1 VEETNTVVAYLIS
14 DMTFLDS
21 PHPNPSP
28 YRGGEYVLINTL
40 RQRRND
46 NTLRKR
52 RNDNTLRKRRFLST
66 PLLLGGGARGGGD
79 KTTSQPIT
87 RHEI

>member
-1 VEETNTVVAYLIS
+1 MEETNTVVAYLIS

-52 RNDNTLRKRRFLST
+52 RLLST
-66 PLLLGGGARGGGD
+66 PLLLGGRARGGGD

>member
-1 VEETNTVVAYLIS
+1 MEETNTVVAYLIS

-46 NTLRKR
+46 NTLRQR
-52 RNDNTLRKRRFLST
+52 RLLST